1 MVFVISNF
9 KVAWYFPYPFSL
21 PPQASGVVAPKKSFL
36 SAAKWKGS
44 PQKLPEI

>member
-21 PPQASGVVAPKKSFL
+21 AAQAGGVVVPKKL
-36 SAAKWKGS
+36 SSAPQNGSGS
-44 PQKLPEI
+44 PQKLLEI